1 MHSHLDFPLHSIT
14 KYFIRKNNGYT
25 TSVTH
30 QMETK
35 NGHKRLTVL
44 QVALAGIMA
53 ALVAVATFLVKIPI
67 PATNGYL
74 NFGDIMIFVSALM
87 FGPIVGGLAGSLGS
101 ALSDVIGGYGSFA
114 PFTFVIKGAEGA
126 IAGLISN
133 RVSVRRDVLA
143 VFFAGLEMVTGYFFA
158 EFFPLQF
165 GWGAIGEVP
174 FNILQIVVGA
184 GIGIP
189 VTLVLR
195 KRLPE
200 AWRK

>member
-1 MHSHLDFPLHSIT
+1 M
-14 KYFIRKNNGYT
+14 
-25 TSVTH
+25 V
-30 QMETK
+30 MEVAVKLSSAETP
-35 NGHKRLTVL
+35 KRQL
-44 QVALAGIMA
+44 ALVKLALSGLMA
-53 ALVAVATFLVKIPI
+53 ALVTVATFMVQIPI

-74 NFGDIMIFVSALM
+74 NFGDILIFVSALL
-87 FGPIVGGLAGSLGS
+87 FGPVVGGLAGSIGS
-101 ALSDVIGGYGSFA
+101 GLSDVIGGYGAFA
-114 PFTFVIKGAEGA
+114 PFTFVIKGAEGT

-143 VFFAGLEMVTGYFFA
+143 AVFAGSEMVIGYFLA
-158 EFFPLQF
+158 EFFPLSL
-165 GWGAIGEVP
+165 GWGALGEVP
-174 FNILQIVVGA
+174 FNILQIAVGA